1 MATLLED
8 STDAQKLGTRSIK
21 RVHQKIKNKNK
32 PNSNITNNQRKLTLN
47 KNVFKMLE
55 LLHKKC
61 KFNNVNKTNSEYKE
75 YKF

>member
-8 STDAQKLGTRSIK
+8 STDAQKLGTRSIQ

-32 PNSNITNNQRKLTLN
+32 PNSNITNDQRKLTLN
-47 KNVFKMLE
+47 KNVFEMLE